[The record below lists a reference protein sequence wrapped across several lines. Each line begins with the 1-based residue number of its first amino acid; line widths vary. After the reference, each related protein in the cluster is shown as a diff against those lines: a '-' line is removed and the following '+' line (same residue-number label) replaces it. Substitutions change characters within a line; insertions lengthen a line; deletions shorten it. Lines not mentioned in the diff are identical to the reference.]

1 MYHPGKIIIV
11 YGPKDKSIESA
22 DSGTQA
28 LLEMWDENMITVSVD
43 PHLSGKI
50 KKDDVVLVDYTTPKL
65 NVIKLLK
72 SDTAK
77 QTWKMYKERYEKK
90 KPQQPPVQLTKIRQ
104 QPYVG

>member
-1 MYHPGKIIIV
+1 MYHPGKVILV
-11 YGPKDKSIESA
+11 YMPKDRSIESS

-28 LLEMWDENMITVSVD
+28 LLEMWDENMITVGVD

-65 NVIKLLK
+65 NIIKILK
-72 SDTAK
+72 SETAR
-77 QTWKMYKERYEKK
+77 QTWRLYKDRYEKK
-90 KPQQPPVQLTKIRQ
+90 KPQVPAQLTKIRQ